1 MDILKNLMLG
11 IVVLVVISVATIG
24 ITYSILDYQCWRT
37 MVVLG
42 IEYKEGDEACTVVY
56 EYNKEQKDIREY
68 QRLKEK
74 YDE

>member
-24 ITYSILDYQCWRT
+24 IMNYQCYKT

-42 IEYKEGDEACTVVY
+42 IKFKEGDEACAVVY
-56 EYNKEQKDIREY
+56 KYNKEQRDIREY

-74 YDE
+74 YN